1 MTGRSSML
9 DPDCFEYYR
18 AIVHQPEADI
28 ILTRLWKE
36 LDWQQ
41 QEIML
46 FGRRVM
52 QPRLTAWYGDP
63 EAVYTYSGLRLT
75 PAPWHPVLLDLRR
88 RLEVLT
94 GHTFNSVLANAYRDG
109 SDSMGWHRDDEKELG
124 RQPVV
129 ASISLGEERRF
140 LVREKGQKSRAIV
153 LEHGSLLVMK
163 GESQQRYQHSLP
175 KTRRLIGCR
184 INLTFRMIR
193 DQTDFCRRRRIA
205 G

>member
-1 MTGRSSML
+1 MTGRSKML
-9 DPDCFEYYR
+9 DSDCFEYHG
-18 AIVHQPEADI
+18 AVIPQPEADI
-28 ILTRLWKE
+28 FLARLWKE
-36 LDWQQ
+36 LDWRQ

-52 QPRLTAWYGDP
+52 QPRLTAWHGDP
-63 EAVYTYSGLRLT
+63 EAIYTYSGLRLA
-75 PAPWHPVLLDLRR
+75 PAPWHPVLLELRSR
-88 RLEVLT
+88 IEVLT
-94 GHTFNSVLANAYRDG
+94 SHTFNSVLANAYRNG
-109 SDSMGWHRDDEKELG
+109 SDSMGWHCDDEKELG

-163 GESQQRYQHSLP
+163 GDSQQRYQHSLP
-175 KTRRLIGCR
+175 KTRRLIGSR
-184 INLTFRMIR
+184 INLTFRMIQ
-193 DQTDFCRRRRIA
+193 DQTELDRRRRIA